1 MANLTGQQIC
11 ATYGNLLQ
19 IDGGQLQ
26 NGLGVPVTSIGNF
39 SASYSTTASYSNFAG
54 TASYID
60 VTGSGVLVNWFG
72 SQLQLTASSGTG
84 TGVTVDAAPPVGP
97 AQGDLWWDTDDANMY
112 MYYQYVSASAT
123 QSAWVPASSLAVQA
137 LSADS
142 AVSASYAKTAS
153 YVDIKGSGITVNYFG
168 SEIQLTGSGGPAVS
182 ASYALT
188 ASYFLTSSVSS
199 ASIAQTSSYY
209 VMTNYIAN
217 EYVDDTAAAA
227 AGIPL
232 GGIYRSGNM
241 VVVRIS

>member
-26 NGLGVPVTSIGNF
+26 NGLGVPVTSLGNF
-39 SASYSTTASYSNFAG
+39 SASYSSTSSYSFLAA

-72 SQLQLTASSGTG
+72 SQLQLTASSGG
-84 TGVTVDAAPPVGP
+84 GAGVAVDTVPPAGP

-112 MYYQYVSASAT
+112 MYYEYVSASVS

-142 AVSASYAKTAS
+142 AVSASYAT
-153 YVDIKGSGITVNYFG
+153 T
-168 SEIQLTGSGGPAVS
+168 
-182 ASYALT
+182 
-188 ASYFLTSSVSS
+188 

-209 VMTNYIAN
+209 VMTNFAAN

>member
-11 ATYGNLLQ
+11 TTYGRLLQ

-26 NGLGVPVTSIGNF
+26 DGLGNPITSLGTNF
-39 SASYSTTASYSNFAG
+39 TASHACR
-54 TASYID
+54 ID
-60 VTGSGVLVNWFG
+60 VTGSGIGVNWNG
-72 SQLQLTASSGTG
+72 CQLQLTASSGG
-84 TGVTVDAAPPVGP
+84 GAGVTVDAVPPAGP

-112 MYYQYVSASAT
+112 MYYEYVSSSVS

-188 ASYFLTSSVSS
+188 ASYFITSSVSS

-209 VMTNYIAN
+209 VMSNYIAN
-217 EYVDDTAAAA
+217 EYIDDATAAAA
-227 AGIPL
+227 GVPL